1 MNPSESGETELF
13 VQHIACANNAGFV
26 MSFAIERA
34 GGGRAGGSGR
44 FPINQ
49 TRSIDLAQLR
59 FGDQALQIG
68 DRVSPRVSAVA
79 GRTRN
84 GPSIAYAPNGQ
95 TATFS
100 VRGTTLSFTV
110 RRV

>member
-1 MNPSESGETELF
+1 MNPSESGETDLH
-13 VQHIACANNAGFV
+13 VQHIACANNAAFV
-26 MSFAIERA
+26 MSFAIERE
-34 GGGRAGGSGR
+34 GGGRAGASGR
-44 FPINQ
+44 FAIHQ

-59 FGDQALQIG
+59 FGDEPLHVG
-68 DRVSPRVSAVA
+68 DRVSARVSAVA

-84 GPSIAYAPNGQ
+84 GPSIAFAPNGH

-100 VRGTTLSFTV
+100 VRGTTLSFTI